1 MLRYSIGQQQS
12 SILHDTRECNHME
25 YVLPCFEYEMLVR
38 RVPGQKQGDQLGG
51 YGDNPGKKPS
61 DGAMRG

>member
-1 MLRYSIGQQQS
+1 
-12 SILHDTRECNHME
+12 ME